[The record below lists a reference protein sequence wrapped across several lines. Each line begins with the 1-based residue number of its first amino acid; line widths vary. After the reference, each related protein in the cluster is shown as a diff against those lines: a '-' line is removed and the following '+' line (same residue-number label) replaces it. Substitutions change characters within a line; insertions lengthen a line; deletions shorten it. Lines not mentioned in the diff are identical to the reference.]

1 MHLGRHLADQYQRY
15 RLISTHIIAVWPGG
29 GGELSKLFS
38 SMRTCAV
45 RCQND
50 CLKVFLFCGLRVCSR
65 AFVCEG
71 VGTLLPSLLRSKV
84 SHGVVSRQSAVTQSE
99 WVPVL
104 WPRLLYPWICRAVS
118 HKRCNALGMQKKK
131 KQIKNKSNKAFVWLG
146 LLFPALVCTHYKV
159 CECAGWTGCHRQTAS
174 LSANTYSNKPAYHL
188 EILLAGLTKVD
199 ARCEEMSGYTI

>member
-1 MHLGRHLADQYQRY
+1 MTR
-15 RLISTHIIAVWPGG
+15 G

-50 CLKVFLFCGLRVCSR
+50 CLKVFLFRGLRVCSR

-71 VGTLLPSLLRSKV
+71 AGTLLPSLLRSKV

-118 HKRCNALGMQKKK
+118 HKRCNALGMQKKQNK
-131 KQIKNKSNKAFVWLG
+131 KTNLTRPLFGLVSCFLRLFAHITKCVNVPGEQVVTDRQHHYQPTPTATNLHTIWKYHWLAW
-146 LLFPALVCTHYKV
+146 P
-159 CECAGWTGCHRQTAS
+159 R
-174 LSANTYSNKPAYHL
+174 
-188 EILLAGLTKVD
+188 
-199 ARCEEMSGYTI
+199 